1 MAALIE
7 RVDSHEAFRILHG
20 LLVEYERDLPPDLR
34 HGKEPTLE
42 DTERTYRGGNAA
54 FLARFEDGYGGCVA
68 VTMLDAATA
77 ILQRLYVVPS
87 RRGAGAARALAQAA
101 IAFACER
108 GCERIVLDTEAERL
122 SAAAALYRSM
132 GFRECEPYG
141 PVDYERPTF
150 MELALR

>member
-7 RVDSHEAFRILHG
+7 RVEGQEAFRIFHA

-34 HGKEPTLE
+34 HGEEPALE
-42 DTERTYRGGNAA
+42 GAMRTYAGDNAA
-54 FLARFEDGYGGCVA
+54 FLARFEDGCGGCVA

-77 ILQRLYVVPS
+77 ILQRLYVQPS

-101 IAFACER
+101 IDFARER

-132 GFRECEPYG
+132 GFRECGPYG
-141 PVDYERPTF
+141 PVDYRCPTF
-150 MELALR
+150 MELVLG